1 MSLNPEQAAI
11 DRLVEFNV
19 NLLTGKLTLDI
30 TAGMKLASD
39 YKAVGQKHS
48 AAIQGL
54 VAQRLG
60 WKK

>member
-11 DRLVEFNV
+11 DRLVDFSV
-19 NLLTGKLTLDI
+19 NLLTGKLTMDMGTGI
-30 TAGMKLASD
+30 KLAND
-39 YKAVGQKHS
+39 YKSVGAKHA